1 MKNDTFVNQFNE
13 AVALINANN
22 NATSFKNDKRVSDA
36 FNDISGSLKLTHQA
50 VALLV
55 WALNNMTGEVFEL
68 SSIATQIEYSE
79 RTVSIAIDEL
89 EKHRY
94 MVKVNDNND
103 TLDVT
108 AKSKDLIINH
118 YCFYKLLNG

>member
-68 SSIATQIEYSE
+68 S
-79 RTVSIAIDEL
+79 
-89 EKHRY
+89 
-94 MVKVNDNND
+94 M
-103 TLDVT
+103 
-108 AKSKDLIINH
+108 
-118 YCFYKLLNG
+118 